1 MYWRL
6 NNMYNIVIFLLFLYL
21 ARVWHQIGLQ
31 LACRCWPD
39 FQLQHWLWAGGQMA
53 WEEKRNKMNFPTWQM
68 KIYEGFGVDWGVP
81 NWLNDLSGIPFWTI
95 FGEPSKM
102 AMHSPNFR
110 PWGDLGHPSVELGLI
125 FLRFIQGS
133 MSYVFYGSL
142 AVLIWK
148 CGFQLLKEAK

>member
-1 MYWRL
+1 
-6 NNMYNIVIFLLFLYL
+6 
-21 ARVWHQIGLQ
+21 
-31 LACRCWPD
+31 
-39 FQLQHWLWAGGQMA
+39 
-53 WEEKRNKMNFPTWQM
+53 
-68 KIYEGFGVDWGVP
+68 
-81 NWLNDLSGIPFWTI
+81 
-95 FGEPSKM
+95 M

-110 PWGDLGHPSVELGLI
+110 PLGDLGHPSVELGLN